1 MINVITSGIA
11 ERINAIIEKTVG
23 ITEKT
28 MPMINVI
35 TSGIAKR
42 ISAILEKT
50 VKITGVTVE
59 TIAEIITNVT
69 AETIEGITN
78 VTEDTNPMIS
88 ETIEKIIDG
97 IVKTIEIRIEEKDT
111 KVTIPA
117 INCKTDVFTRT
128 AAITTTKK
136 ANIIKTTVSI
146 ERSREDAM

>member
-1 MINVITSGIA
+1 MTSEIA
-11 ERINAIIEKTVG
+11 ETING
-23 ITEKT
+23 ITKKT

-42 ISAILEKT
+42 ISVIREK
-50 VKITGVTVE
+50 TVE
-59 TIAEIITNVT
+59 TIAEIITNAT
-69 AETIEGITN
+69 AETIEEITN
-78 VTEDTNPMIS
+78 VTADTNPMTG

-97 IVKTIEIRIEEKDT
+97 IVEAIEIRIEEKDT

-117 INCKTDVFTRT
+117 INCKTDVFSRT

-136 ANIIKTTVSI
+136 ANITETTVSI